1 MPLPHFTGEKMETYQ
16 DQVTESVT
24 ALVTEDPRF
33 NQSPNSQENALPNPG
48 HLFHGLEIW
57 QPTAAL
63 LTTQD
68 YDYMP

>member
-1 MPLPHFTGEKMETYQ
+1 M
-16 DQVTESVT
+16 TESVT
-24 ALVTEDPRF
+24 ASVTEDPRL
-33 NQSPNSQENALPNPG
+33 NQSPNSQENVLPNPG